1 MWGARLAESE
11 VSTMRLEN
19 LALTQDSQAV
29 PCWSSSTPDAD
40 YDLESCGLQEE
51 RRWRHPAGLDGAS
64 QANILSSRWL
74 DSRSFFRREEA
85 ESSADRHVVSIAL
98 KSTRLKLTRGA
109 RTVYDGI
116 MPVGMLQVTGP
127 SQRLTAE
134 FQSPCDFI
142 HFYVRND
149 YLRERRDAALSSSA
163 QPMRDLSDLSDLTI
177 RDPLAEQLGRT
188 LIEGRNAGDRL
199 YAESVGQTLVMRL
212 AGLQPSRTKVSAL
225 SKWRLKR
232 VQEYVDAHIDEALH
246 LPDLAAAAGLS
257 RMHFAAQFRAA
268 TGYRP
273 HEYLLHQRIE
283 RAKEMLSSLEMPLVE
298 VALNVGFRAQAHFS
312 TVFKRLTGQTP
323 GRWRRSVVWG
333 RAD

>member
-1 MWGARLAESE
+1 
-11 VSTMRLEN
+11 MRLEN
-19 LALTQDSQAV
+19 IAITQDSQAV
-29 PCWSSSTPDAD
+29 PCWSSSAPEAD
-40 YDLESCGLQEE
+40 YGLGFHGLQEE
-51 RRWRHPAGLDGAS
+51 RRWRHPAVFDGGS
-64 QANILSSRWL
+64 DANILASRWV
-74 DSRSFFRREEA
+74 DSRTSFRREEA

-98 KSTRLKLTRGA
+98 RSTRLKLTRGA
-109 RTVYDGI
+109 RTVYDGL
-116 MPVGMLQVTGP
+116 MPAGMLQVTGP

-134 FQSPCDFI
+134 FQAPCDFI

-149 YLRERRDAALSSSA
+149 YLRERRDAALSSTA
-163 QPMRDLSDLSDLTI
+163 QPMRDLGDLMVH
-177 RDPLAEQLGRT
+177 DPLAEQLGRT

-199 YAESVGQTLVMRL
+199 YAESVGQTVVMRL
-212 AGLQPSRTKVSAL
+212 AGLQPSRAKVSAL

-232 VQEYVDAHIDEALH
+232 VQEYVDTHIDEALH

-283 RAKEMLSSLEMPLVE
+283 RAKAMLSSLEMPLVE
-298 VALNVGFRAQAHFS
+298 VALSVGFRAQAHFS
-312 TVFKRLTGQTP
+312 TVFKRFTGETP

>member
-1 MWGARLAESE
+1 MIWGP
-11 VSTMRLEN
+11 T
-19 LALTQDSQAV
+19 DF
-29 PCWSSSTPDAD
+29 
-40 YDLESCGLQEE
+40 
-51 RRWRHPAGLDGAS
+51 RRSGAGAIPLGFDGGS
-64 QANILSSRWL
+64 DANILVSRWV
-74 DSRSFFRREEA
+74 DSRTSFRREEA

-98 KSTRLKLTRGA
+98 RSTRLKLTRGA
-109 RTVYDGI
+109 RTVYDGL
-116 MPVGMLQVTGP
+116 MPAGMLQVTGP

-134 FQSPCDFI
+134 FQAPCDFI

-149 YLRERRDAALSSSA
+149 YLRERRDAALSSTA
-163 QPMRDLSDLSDLTI
+163 QPMRDLGDLTV

-199 YAESVGQTLVMRL
+199 YAESVGQTVVMRL
-212 AGLQPSRTKVSAL
+212 AGLQPSRAKVSAL

-283 RAKEMLSSLEMPLVE
+283 RAKAMLSSLETPLVE
-298 VALNVGFRAQAHFS
+298 VALSVGFRAQAHFS
-312 TVFKRLTGQTP
+312 TVFKRLTGETP

>member
-1 MWGARLAESE
+1 
-11 VSTMRLEN
+11 MRLEN
-19 LALTQDSQAV
+19 IAITQDSQAV
-29 PCWSSSTPDAD
+29 PCWSSSAPEAD
-40 YDLESCGLQEE
+40 YGLGFHGLQEE
-51 RRWRHPAGLDGAS
+51 RRWRHPAVFDGGS
-64 QANILSSRWL
+64 DANILASRWV
-74 DSRSFFRREEA
+74 DSRTSFRREEA

-98 KSTRLKLTRGA
+98 RSTRLKLTRGA
-109 RTVYDGI
+109 RTVYDGL
-116 MPVGMLQVTGP
+116 MPAGMLQVTGP

-134 FQSPCDFI
+134 FQAPCDFI

-149 YLRERRDAALSSSA
+149 YLRERRDAALSSTA
-163 QPMRDLSDLSDLTI
+163 QPMRDLGDLMVH
-177 RDPLAEQLGRT
+177 DPLAEQLGRT

-199 YAESVGQTLVMRL
+199 YAESVGQTVVMRL
-212 AGLQPSRTKVSAL
+212 AGLQPSRAKVSAL

-232 VQEYVDAHIDEALH
+232 VQEYVDTHIDEALH

-283 RAKEMLSSLEMPLVE
+283 RAKAMLSSLEMPLVE
-298 VALNVGFRAQAHFS
+298 VALSVGFRAQAHFS
-312 TVFKRLTGQTP
+312 TVFKRLTGETP

>member
-1 MWGARLAESE
+1 
-11 VSTMRLEN
+11 MRLEN
-19 LALTQDSQAV
+19 IAIAQDSHAA
-29 PCWSSSTPDAD
+29 PCWSSSVPEAD
-40 YDLESCGLQEE
+40 YDLGSCGLQEE
-51 RRWRHPAGLDGAS
+51 RRWRHPAGFDRAS
-64 QANILSSRWL
+64 DANILASRWL
-74 DSRSFFRREEA
+74 DSRTSFRREEA
-85 ESSADRHVVSIAL
+85 ESSPDRHVVSIAL
-98 KSTRLKLTRGA
+98 RSTRLKLTRGA
-109 RTVYDGI
+109 RTVYDGV
-116 MPVGMLQVTGP
+116 MPAGMLQVTGP

-134 FQSPCDFI
+134 FQAPCDFI

-149 YLRERRDAALSSSA
+149 YLRERRDAAHSGSA
-163 QPMRDLSDLSDLTI
+163 QPMRDLGDLTV

-188 LIEGRNAGDRL
+188 LIEGRNAGERL
-199 YAESVGQTLVMRL
+199 SAESVGQTVVMRL
-212 AGLQPSRTKVSAL
+212 AGLQPSRAKVSAL

-232 VQEYVDAHIDEALH
+232 VQEFVEAHIDEALH

-283 RAKEMLSSLEMPLVE
+283 HAKAMLSSLEMPLVE
-298 VALNVGFRAQAHFS
+298 VALSVGFRAQAHFS
-312 TVFKRLTGQTP
+312 TVFKRLTGETP